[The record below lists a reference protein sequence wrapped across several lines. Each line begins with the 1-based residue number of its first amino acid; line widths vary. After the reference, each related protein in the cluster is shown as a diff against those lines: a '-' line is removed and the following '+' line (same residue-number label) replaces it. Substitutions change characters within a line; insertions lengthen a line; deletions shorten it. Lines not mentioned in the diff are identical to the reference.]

1 MNVIKRVVLRQ
12 GRNTTKQI
20 KIEFSNGTAIIAPF
34 GDGYQIA
41 TARQYLKPAFAIA
54 EKNKRWLLS

>member
-1 MNVIKRVVLRQ
+1 MNNIKSVVLRQ

-20 KIEFSNGTAIIAPF
+20 KVHFETGTAIIRRF

-41 TARQYLKPAFAIA
+41 TEKANLKPAFAIA

>member
-1 MNVIKRVVLRQ
+1 MNNIKNVVLQQ

-20 KIEFSNGTAIIAPF
+20 KVEFDKGTAIIRRF

-41 TARQYLKPAFAIA
+41 TVRQYLKPAFAVA